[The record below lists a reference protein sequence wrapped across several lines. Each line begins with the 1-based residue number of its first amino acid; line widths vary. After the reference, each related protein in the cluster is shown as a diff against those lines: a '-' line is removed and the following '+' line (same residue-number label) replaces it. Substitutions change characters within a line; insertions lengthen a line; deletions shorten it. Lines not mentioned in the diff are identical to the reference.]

1 MTSHALWLFLA
12 GTLIPSALI
21 ACAACAV
28 LRRLAPRWGLIDQPA
43 ARKVHVTPTPLG
55 GGLAIW
61 LAVVATFAAGQA
73 VLWLATQGDHSSSA
87 GTAPLVPEW
96 VAPHLPGLWKR
107 SASLWALLAGGSV
120 LTFLGLADDRWKLD
134 WRLRLAVEFLTA
146 AACVASQGWKLT
158 IFMNLPW
165 LTFALSVVWIV
176 ALINSFNMLDNM
188 DGLSGGVAAISAGGL
203 AAVVLTFRD
212 PASGEAAPQLFVGG
226 FLLVLVGAILGF
238 LWHNRPPARIFM
250 GDAGSYFI
258 GFCIACATLLATY
271 AGYHYSDRRHA
282 VLAPL
287 CVMAV
292 PLYDMTTV
300 LWIRLRSGR
309 SPFEADKN
317 HFSHRLVDLGFSKGQ
332 AVLVVYLTTAT
343 CVLGALLLQRVDLF
357 GAGIIVLLILCV
369 LSLVAL
375 LESTARKKLKR

>member
-1 MTSHALWLFLA
+1 MSTSAVWLFLA
-12 GTLIPSALI
+12 GTLLPSFLV
-21 ACAACAV
+21 ACLVTAIM
-28 LRRLAPRWGLIDQPA
+28 RGLAPRLGLIDQPA
-43 ARKVHVTPTPLG
+43 ARKVHSTPTPLG
-55 GGLAIW
+55 GGVGIW
-61 LAVVATFAAGQA
+61 LGVVLVFAAGQLA
-73 VLWLATQGDHSSSA
+73 LWFISRSDVAAKLPVALDWVRPHLEGLRSRSSS
-87 GTAPLVPEW
+87 
-96 VAPHLPGLWKR
+96 LWI
-107 SASLWALLAGGSV
+107 LLAGGTV
-120 LTFLGLADDRWKLD
+120 LALLGLADDRWKLD
-134 WRLRLAVEFLTA
+134 WKTRLAVQFLTA

-158 IFMNLPW
+158 LFVNLPW
-165 LTFALSVVWIV
+165 LTFILSVFWIV

-188 DGLSGGVAAISAGGL
+188 DCLSGGVAAIAAAGL

-212 PASGEAAPQLFVGG
+212 GVTGEPAPQLFVGG

-250 GDAGSYFI
+250 GDAGSYFV

-300 LWIRLRSGR
+300 LWIRLKSGQ
-309 SPFEADKN
+309 SPFHADKN
-317 HFSHRLVDLGFSKGQ
+317 HFSHRLVDLGFTKVQ

-343 CVLGALLLQRVDLF
+343 CVLGALLLQRVDAI
-357 GAGIIVLLILCV
+357 GAGIIVLLIVCV
-369 LSLVAL
+369 LSLIAL
-375 LESTARKKLKR
+375 IESTARRRIQR